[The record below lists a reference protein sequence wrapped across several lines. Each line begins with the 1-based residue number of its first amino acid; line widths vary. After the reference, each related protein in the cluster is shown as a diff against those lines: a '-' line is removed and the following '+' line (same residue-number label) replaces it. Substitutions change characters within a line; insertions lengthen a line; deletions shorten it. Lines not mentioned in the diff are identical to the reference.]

1 MIMPGNTFWVVLSA
15 IELIL
20 LLLCLLL
27 FIKRHRAASL
37 LKPSDDNHAEDVEL
51 ILYQRF
57 GKKWEDVFSH
67 ISYPITEDEKQEI
80 VALVW
85 LIASA
90 TIDCLVVSN
99 DSPNILR
106 RNRDMYN
113 YLKGD
118 SDEVQ
123 NLKPFYHDPST
134 VPHQVIAVY
143 DIMKELGFKGTIIAF
158 GYRLKIE

>member
-1 MIMPGNTFWVVLSA
+1 MKSLFSSLALLSIAIIVV
-15 IELIL
+15 
-20 LLLCLLL
+20 LLL
-27 FIKRHRAASL
+27 FLLFFLKQRRATII
-37 LKPSDDNHAEDVEL
+37 LKPTDDNHAENVGL
-51 ILYQRF
+51 ILYHHF
-57 GKKWEDVFSH
+57 GKTWEEVFTH
-67 ISYPITEDEKQEI
+67 ISYPVTEAEKQKI

-85 LIASA
+85 SVASA
-90 TIDCLVVSN
+90 TMDCLIVSN

-113 YLKGD
+113 YVKGD
-118 SDEVQ
+118 SNEVK

-158 GYRLKIE
+158 GYRLNIE